1 MKKTAF
7 LIRLLSI
14 LITASISAQ
23 AQKILTGPLPGNAPN
38 QNVLASLSSLPE
50 ADALLYF
57 NPQRILNEAAPRLM
71 AEKDL
76 AEMRKSFEE
85 LKKNVGVDPA
95 KVEYLV
101 IATRFRK
108 PAADLS
114 FAPPEFLVVAG
125 GDFSADSLL
134 TLAKLAAGEKL
145 RDEKYGSKTLGVM
158 TIDPI
163 VKEAEKNPILRAYS
177 EIGIVGLNQ
186 TTIAV
191 GSIPY
196 LKAAIDAGAGN
207 GRITTANLNSLLRD
221 PTVLISAA
229 GSPWSSFSKSFG
241 LRGTEAN
248 ARAPRCDTQ
257 LGDFYASVT
266 MDSTNFLLRGSMNA
280 DNPDTAKIFT
290 NLISGLMRQASSI
303 PDVSVQSALKSVS
316 ITADENDV
324 VVRADVPQQVVLDFI
339 KKQSMQKK
347 PEPAADKPVTP
358 VKKQPV
364 RRKRKRA

>member
-7 LIRLLSI
+7 LILLLSI
-14 LITASISAQ
+14 LGIASTSGQ
-23 AQKILTGPLPGNAPN
+23 AQKILTGPSPHTAPN
-38 QNVLASLSSLPE
+38 QNVLAALSSLPE

-57 NPQRILNEAAPRLM
+57 NAQRILNEAAPRLM

-76 AEMRKSFEE
+76 AEMRKGFEE
-85 LKKNVGVDPA
+85 IKKNIGVDPS

-114 FAPPEFLVVAG
+114 FSAPEFLMVAG

-134 TLAKLAAGEKL
+134 TLARLAAQDKL
-145 RDEKYGSKTLGVM
+145 RDEKYGNKTLGVM

-177 EIGIVGLNQ
+177 ELGIVGLNQ

-196 LKAAIDAGAGN
+196 LKAAVDAAEGN
-207 GRITTANLNSLLRD
+207 GRITAANLNSLMRD

-248 ARAPRCDTQ
+248 ARAPRCDSQ
-257 LGDFYASVT
+257 LGDFYASIT
-266 MDSTNFLLRGSMNA
+266 MDSTNFLVRGSMNA

-290 NLISGLMRQASSI
+290 TIISGFVRQASSMA
-303 PDVSVQSALKSVS
+303 DASAQSALKSVS
-316 ITADENDV
+316 LTAEENDV
-324 VVRADVPQQVVLDFI
+324 VVRADIPQQVVIDYI
-339 KKQSMQKK
+339 KKQSMEKK
-347 PEPAADKPVTP
+347 SEPSAAKAP